1 MQKKIISQY
10 IVLSALFSAV
20 GLSLHTAI
28 YVTFLMKN
36 GLNLFEVNLVNTCFY
51 ITLFVCEIPTGAF
64 ADIFG
69 RKTSF
74 VVACVLMSISMFVY
88 GSSST
93 MYGFILAEIIGAVA
107 STFRSGAFQA
117 WLVDSLKH
125 VNYTGDLTKIFAREN
140 LFCQIGGGCG
150 AIAGS
155 YLYVHD
161 STWPWFCGSAG
172 LLIVTIIAQIIMKE
186 DYFEK
191 HQISWKKGITSMKNI
206 AITSI
211 RYGMNDKAVRFIL
224 LITFIQIFAVQALN
238 MYWQPFFKVHGVRES
253 NFGFIFAGIM
263 AFVAIGSFI
272 ILRVESVGKERML
285 ILKTQ
290 IVTGILVIIAAIA
303 SGLPIIITFFFL
315 HEMMRGMYPPL
326 KDSYL
331 QKRIPSAER
340 ATISSFCAIAPH
352 IGGAFGL
359 LVSGAI
365 AQYFGISI
373 AWIVSGS
380 VLIIGALLV
389 MKNGNHVSECNEV
402 ER

>member
-1 MQKKIISQY
+1 MQNKIIKQY
-10 IVLSALFSAV
+10 IILSALFSAV
-20 GLSLHTAI
+20 GLSLHCAI
-28 YVTFLMKN
+28 YVTFLMKH
-36 GLNLFEVNLVNTCFY
+36 GLNLFEVNIVNACYFL
-51 ITLFVCEIPTGAF
+51 TLFVCEIPTGAF

-74 VVACVLMSISMFVY
+74 VLACALMSLSMFVY
-88 GSSST
+88 GSSNTLS
-93 MYGFILAEIIGAVA
+93 GFIMAEIIGAVG

-125 VNYTGDLTKIFAREN
+125 ANHTGDLTKIFAREN
-140 LFCQIGGGCG
+140 LICQIGGGCG

-155 YLYVHD
+155 YLYVYN

-172 LLIVTIIAQIIMKE
+172 LLIVTIIAQIIMRE
-186 DYFEK
+186 DYFER
-191 HQISWKKGITSMKNI
+191 HSISWKMGFASMRNT

-224 LITFIQIFAVQALN
+224 LITFMQIFAVQALN

-263 AFVAIGSFI
+263 ASVAVGSFI
-272 ILRVESVGKERML
+272 VLRTESIGKERIL

-303 SGLPIIITFFFL
+303 SGLPIIIIFFFL

-326 KDSYL
+326 KDSFL

-359 LVSGAI
+359 LASGAI

-380 VLIIGALLV
+380 VLIVGALLV
-389 MKNGNHVSECNEV
+389 MKNGNHVSDKLKS
-402 ER
+402 